1 MSLCGITFEETMA
14 LIMLVGFIL
23 MIMQTRRHI
32 RMIKD
37 WQEQIKLWV
46 QFFIMM
52 ATITGA
58 FLVFYL
64 SKIM

>member
-1 MSLCGITFEETMA
+1 MSLFGITFEETMA
-14 LIMLVGFIL
+14 FVMLVGFIL

-32 RMIKD
+32 RMIKNR
-37 WQEQIKLWV
+37 QEQIKLWV

-52 ATITGA
+52 AAVTGA